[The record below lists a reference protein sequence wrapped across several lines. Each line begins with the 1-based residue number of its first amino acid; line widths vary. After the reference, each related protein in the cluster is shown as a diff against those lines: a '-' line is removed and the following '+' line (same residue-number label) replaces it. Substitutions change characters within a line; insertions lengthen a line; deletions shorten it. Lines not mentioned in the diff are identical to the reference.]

1 MSKMVIG
8 GFLLFVL
15 LFFVVWITSFEYITI
30 GDNDNETSS
39 QSSARNA
46 MTKSINW
53 GNARVNEEITINE
66 KVAEEAVLREYANST
81 SFKEGNRM
89 LNIYQVSGKPPL
101 LAVESYST
109 IETPFVDMANK
120 YTKKNKTNKTITRS
134 REVIIY
140 EAKGIEKND

>member
-1 MSKMVIG
+1 MSKMAIG

-15 LFFVVWITSFEYITI
+15 LFFVVWITSFEYLTI

-39 QSSARNA
+39 QNSARNA
-46 MTKSINW
+46 MTKSVNW

-66 KVAEEAVLREYANST
+66 RVAEEAVLREYANST

-101 LAVESYST
+101 LAVESYSN
-109 IETPFVDMANK
+109 ISTPFIDMANK
-120 YTKKNKTNKTITRS
+120 YTGKKDSNETVTRS
-134 REVIIY
+134 REVVIY
-140 EAKGIEKND
+140 EAKDIEKND